1 MSHRIKKVFASN
13 KKKLITFVTGGDP
26 DIDSSNK
33 ILETIE
39 KNGADIIEIGM
50 PFSDPM
56 ADGPIIQLS
65 SKRAIK
71 RGVTLDN
78 IFSICK
84 KLRSNNDEIP
94 IILMGYYNVIYNYG
108 VKNFVN
114 SCKSNGVDGLIVVD
128 LQPEEDPDLL
138 IEIKSSNINLIRLI
152 TPTTNND
159 RLNKILEN
167 ASGFLYYV
175 TITGI
180 TGQKEVNIKELD
192 NSIRNIR
199 KFTELPIVAGFG
211 INNKK
216 QVSEVCRICDG
227 AVVGSSLVKII
238 ENNLNDFDKILSL
251 VSNFVS
257 DLKKGT
263 NA

>member
-1 MSHRIKKVFASN
+1 MSQRIKKVFESN

-26 DIDSSNK
+26 DINSSNK

-71 RGVTLDN
+71 KGVTLDN

-84 KLRSNNDEIP
+84 KLRSNNDEVP

-138 IEIKSSNINLIRLI
+138 IEIQSSNINLIRLI

-180 TGQKEVNIKELD
+180 TGQKEANIQELD
-192 NSIRNIR
+192 NSIKNIR
-199 KFTELPIVAGFG
+199 RFTDLPIVAGFG
-211 INNKK
+211 IKNKK

-238 ENNLNDFDKILSL
+238 EDNLDNFDKSLSL
-251 VSNFVS
+251 VANFVN

-263 NA
+263 SV

>member
-1 MSHRIKKVFASN
+1 MSQRIKKVFESN

-26 DIDSSNK
+26 DINSSNK

-71 RGVTLDN
+71 KGVTLDN

-84 KLRSNNDEIP
+84 KLRSNNDEVP

-138 IEIKSSNINLIRLI
+138 IEIQSSNINLIRLI

-180 TGQKEVNIKELD
+180 TGQKEANIKELD
-192 NSIRNIR
+192 KSIKNIR
-199 KFTELPIVAGFG
+199 RFTDLPIVAGFG
-211 INNKK
+211 IKNKK

-238 ENNLNDFDKILSL
+238 EDNLDNFDKSLSL
-251 VSNFVS
+251 VANFVN

-263 NA
+263 SV